1 MKWILSFA
9 ILFILTTP
17 VLAEGFNA
25 GVVQGLWYSQETM
38 FAKQTVRIYVA
49 VRNNTG
55 SDLTGT
61 VEFFD
66 NEKRIDKVSI
76 SALDGRIIERWAD
89 WTPSYGEHTIT
100 ASLTKTQL
108 HTAGGESKTV
118 TVTATLAEDTFF
130 VDYDT
135 DGDGVGN
142 AADIDD
148 DGDGISDEAEEK
160 NGTDPLVFNE
170 STSEQADLQNTDD
183 DSTELSDE
191 NTNTGSPEGIEQYL
205 TPSRADTLL
214 GNITTL
220 VANSKEKL
228 DTYRQSR
235 AVENGTAEV
244 ASFEDITVNADGF
257 GEISRSTF
265 QKELNLET
273 PKPAPQKPEGF
284 LGDAF
289 TFIGVILSGIYTG
302 ILATLSFILGYPIL
316 MQLSLLLGILFTLFK
331 VAQKVAR
338 RPQ

>member
-1 MKWILSFA
+1 MRWLLSFA
-9 ILFILTTP
+9 ILSILTTP
-17 VLAEGFNA
+17 VFVEGFNA

-61 VEFFD
+61 VEFFA

-100 ASLTKTQL
+100 ALLTRTQL
-108 HTAGGESKTV
+108 HTAGGDSETV

-142 AADIDD
+142 ATDIDD
-148 DGDGISDEAEEK
+148 DGDGMSDETEEK
-160 NGTDPLVFNE
+160 NGTDPLLYDV

-183 DSTELSDE
+183 SAEFVNA
-191 NTNTGSPEGIEQYL
+191 NTTDGSAEGIEQYL
-205 TPSRADTLL
+205 TPSRAEALL
-214 GNITTL
+214 SNITTL
-220 VANSKEKL
+220 VADSKEKL

-235 AVENGTAEV
+235 SEENGTAEV

-257 GEISRSTF
+257 GEISRSTY
-265 QKELNLET
+265 QEELSLET
-273 PKPAPQKPEGF
+273 PKPSVQKPEGF
-284 LGDAF
+284 LGDAI
-289 TFIGVILSGIYTG
+289 TFIGIIVSGIYTG

-331 VAQKVAR
+331 IAQKLAR

>member
-1 MKWILSFA
+1 MKWLLSFA

-17 VLAEGFNA
+17 VFAEGFNA
-25 GVVQGLWYSQETM
+25 GVVQGLWYSQETI

-100 ASLTKTQL
+100 ALLTKTQL
-108 HTAGGESKTV
+108 HTAGGESKIV
-118 TVTATLAEDTFF
+118 IVKATLAEDTFF

-148 DGDGISDEAEEK
+148 DGDGISDETEEK
-160 NGTDPLVFNE
+160 NGTDPLLYDV
-170 STSEQADLQNTDD
+170 STPEQADLQNTDN
-183 DSTELSDE
+183 STEFSAA
-191 NTNTGSPEGIEQYL
+191 NTNTESSEGIEQYL

-214 GNITTL
+214 ANITTL
-220 VANSKEKL
+220 VADSKEKL

-235 AVENGTAEV
+235 AEDNGTAEV
-244 ASFEDITVNADGF
+244 VPLEDIAVNADGF
-257 GEISRSTF
+257 GEISRSTY
-265 QKELNLET
+265 QKELSLET

-284 LGDAF
+284 FGDAV
-289 TFIGVILSGIYTG
+289 TFIGVIFSGIYTG

-331 VAQKVAR
+331 IAQKVAR